1 MLANLQGRVS
11 TLSEQPFFRAAARFF
26 RKLTPRARLAVCELP
41 LTLVIA
47 GLVIAAPTV
56 WPGLIQ
62 NWLFETGVLLH
73 AMLFLACLLV
83 PWERLS
89 PSAGLAIPILDFVAL
104 WFTRNGASPAIPGL
118 ITLAIFP
125 VIWLSASGLLA
136 KTSLVLSFVGPF
148 TIALP
153 SLVSH
158 LPHPS
163 ASDYSVLLLPLMMF
177 AMAVSIRLAGS
188 NARLQQ
194 GRVSRRDQ
202 ALRQLLAASRERET
216 LLKTILDTID
226 VGIVAVDSQGGTLL
240 INDQQ
245 RAFLRM
251 AMPAAHGLADGAPDA
266 PADDGPVA
274 GAHGPAD
281 GAKEPAEQGWLVFG
295 QDRQTPI
302 QREKGPVQRA
312 IRGETFSDYLLWFG
326 AGTEQRAIST
336 AARVMKSDVD
346 DGFGGA
352 VVVFK
357 DVTDVVHALT
367 AKDELIANVS
377 HEFGSP
383 LTSILGNIDLVL
395 RGDQELQPATRRGLE
410 VAERNAERLR
420 ALVEDL
426 LSSAAA
432 VESVHLRRTD
442 LAGLVENSLVSAR
455 AQADAA
461 HVGLVADV
469 PAPLWANADP
479 LRLGQA
485 LDNLVSNAI
494 KYSPGGGLVTVR
506 AERSDGWVQLEVKD
520 TGMGMSKDESAR
532 IFTRFFRTNA
542 ARQAAIPGVGLGLS
556 ITKSIVERHGGSI
569 SCSSEPG
576 NGSTFTLALPAGAP
590 QEQSQTDAP
599 AL

>member
-1 MLANLQGRVS
+1 
-11 TLSEQPFFRAAARFF
+11 
-26 RKLTPRARLAVCELP
+26 
-41 LTLVIA
+41 
-47 GLVIAAPTV
+47 
-56 WPGLIQ
+56 
-62 NWLFETGVLLH
+62 
-73 AMLFLACLLV
+73 
-83 PWERLS
+83 
-89 PSAGLAIPILDFVAL
+89 
-104 WFTRNGASPAIPGL
+104 
-118 ITLAIFP
+118 
-125 VIWLSASGLLA
+125 
-136 KTSLVLSFVGPF
+136 
-148 TIALP
+148 
-153 SLVSH
+153 
-158 LPHPS
+158 
-163 ASDYSVLLLPLMMF
+163 MMF

-226 VGIVAVDSQGGTLL
+226 VGIVAVDSHGETLL

-245 RAFLRM
+245 RAFLQM
-251 AMPAAHGLADGAPDA
+251 AMPTER
-266 PADDGPVA
+266 
-274 GAHGPAD
+274 AHGPAEQAH
-281 GAKEPAEQGWLVFG
+281 GPAERAQGPTEQDWLVFG

-302 QREKGPVQRA
+302 QLEKGPVQRA
-312 IRGETFSDYLLWFG
+312 VRGETFSDYLLWFG
-326 AGTEQRAIST
+326 AGSEQRAIST
-336 AARVMKSDVD
+336 AARVMKSDD
-346 DGFGGA
+346 DGGFGGA

-357 DVTDVVHALT
+357 DVTDVVGALA
-367 AKDELIANVS
+367 AKDELVANVS

-395 RGDQELQPATRRGLE
+395 RGAQELQPETRRGLE

-494 KYSPGGGLVTVR
+494 KYSPDGGLVTVR
-506 AERSDGWVQLEVKD
+506 AERNDGWVQLEVKD
-520 TGMGMSKDESAR
+520 TGMGMTKDESAR

-576 NGSTFTLALPAGAP
+576 SGSTFTLALPAG
-590 QEQSQTDAP
+590 
-599 AL
+599 

>member
-1 MLANLQGRVS
+1 M
-11 TLSEQPFFRAAARFF
+11 
-26 RKLTPRARLAVCELP
+26 
-41 LTLVIA
+41 
-47 GLVIAAPTV
+47 
-56 WPGLIQ
+56 
-62 NWLFETGVLLH
+62 
-73 AMLFLACLLV
+73 
-83 PWERLS
+83 
-89 PSAGLAIPILDFVAL
+89 AL
-104 WFTRNGASPAIPGL
+104 WFTRNGASTAIPGL

-148 TIALP
+148 IIALP
-153 SLVSH
+153 SVLSH
-158 LPHPS
+158 LPRPS
-163 ASDYSVLLLPLMMF
+163 AADYSVLLLPLMMF
-177 AMAVSIRLAGS
+177 AMAVCIRLAGS

-226 VGIVAVDSQGGTLL
+226 VGIVAVDSQGETLL

-245 RAFLRM
+245 KAFLRM
-251 AMPAAHGLADGAPDA
+251 AMPDAHGPADGAL
-266 PADDGPVA
+266 

-281 GAKEPAEQGWLVFG
+281 GAHGPAAAQGPAERAHGPAEQGWLVFG

-302 QREKGPVQRA
+302 QLEKGPVQRA

-346 DGFGGA
+346 GGFGGA

-357 DVTDVVHALT
+357 DVTDVVHALA

-395 RGDQELQPATRRGLE
+395 RGDQELQPATKRGLE

-426 LSSAAA
+426 LSSAVA

-442 LAGLVENSLVSAR
+442 LAGLVENTLVSAR

-506 AERSDGWVQLEVKD
+506 AERNDGWVQLEVKD
-520 TGMGMSKDESAR
+520 TGMGMTKDESAR

-576 NGSTFTLALPAGAP
+576 NGSTFTLALPAG
-590 QEQSQTDAP
+590 
-599 AL
+599 